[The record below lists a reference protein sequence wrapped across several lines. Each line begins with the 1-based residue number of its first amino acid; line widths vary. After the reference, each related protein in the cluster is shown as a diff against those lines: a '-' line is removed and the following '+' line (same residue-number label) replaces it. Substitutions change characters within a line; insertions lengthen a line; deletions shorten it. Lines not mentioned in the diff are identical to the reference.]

1 MVSDV
6 LTAIRRIPQF
16 YSLIFNFL
24 GCPLTYDA
32 NGLGNFVKAFSVL
45 GQGFPRG
52 IFMEPSDFMLQ
63 SCQEAINY
71 HFNDVE
77 ILRKSLIHASAAD
90 SRLESNERLEF
101 FGDAVL
107 GMVVCHELFMRFP
120 DYLEGELTKI
130 KSLIVSRRTCT
141 KIAKDIGLDRF
152 LSVGKGMN
160 SLSKLPNS
168 CVSAAFESIT
178 GAIYLDGGYDAARD
192 FILRH
197 VNDLIDDADASQHH
211 ENFKSMLQQ
220 HAQRVMN
227 FTPVYEVLDEK
238 GPDHS
243 KCFEVGV
250 VIANRRFVSA
260 WGPSKK
266 EAEQLAAFYAL
277 QELNMLPATAEFAPP
292 A

>member
-1 MVSDV
+1 
-6 LTAIRRIPQF
+6 
-16 YSLIFNFL
+16 
-24 GCPLTYDA
+24 
-32 NGLGNFVKAFSVL
+32 
-45 GQGFPRG
+45 
-52 IFMEPSDFMLQ
+52 MEPSDFTLQ

-71 HFNDVE
+71 QFNDVE
-77 ILRKSLIHASAAD
+77 FLRKALVHASAAD
-90 SRLESNERLEF
+90 TRLESNERLEF

-120 DYLEGELTKI
+120 NYLEGAITKI
-130 KSLIVSRRTCT
+130 KSMIVSRRTCT
-141 KIAKDIGLDRF
+141 RIAKNLDLGRF
-152 LSVGKGMN
+152 LSVGKGMI

-168 CVSAAFESIT
+168 CISAAFESVI

-192 FILRH
+192 FILCH
-197 VNDLIDDADASQHH
+197 VNDLINDTDASQHQG
-211 ENFKSMLQQ
+211 NFKSMLQQ

-266 EAEQLAAFYAL
+266 DAEQLAAFYAL
-277 QELNMLPATAEFAPP
+277 QELNMLPKTAEFSPP
-292 A
+292 V